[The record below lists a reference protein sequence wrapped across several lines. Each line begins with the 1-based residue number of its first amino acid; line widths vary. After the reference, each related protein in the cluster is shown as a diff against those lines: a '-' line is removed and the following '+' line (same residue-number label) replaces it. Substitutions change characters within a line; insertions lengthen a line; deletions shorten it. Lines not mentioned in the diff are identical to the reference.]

1 MDELIT
7 ITGSIINYIYT
18 SNDSLYKVCKLLT
31 LDEDEIVIVGSF
43 PRLEEGLNYEFRGYM
58 KEHQKYGEQ
67 FVVSS
72 YAKSHSFTKEGLISY
87 LSSDKFPGIGPK
99 LASYIVLELGLTC
112 IDLILEDPNCLDNV
126 YGITKKKKELIYES
140 LKANYESEQVFIRLY
155 GFGLSDKMIYRLY
168 EVYGDAAA
176 NRVEE
181 NPYRLIYDIEG
192 YGFKKADALALSL
205 GFKENDMLRIKSALI
220 YTLTYV
226 CYQQGFTYLTKEQLI
241 NSTKNLL
248 GNSSKIE
255 DVEIN
260 EALEMLLVNNELIFE
275 DDRIFDSMLYKSEVT
290 LAEKIMKMYET
301 KVDKYDITR
310 LKNQLKN
317 VSRDLNIKYT
327 DLQEEAIIN
336 SLNNKLSIITG
347 GPGTGKSTI
356 LNAIIRLYAYMN
368 KLTFPCDELSYKVM
382 LVAPTGRAAKRMEET
397 TNMHASTIHK
407 ALGYNY
413 EGGFSYNENCLLSP
427 SLLIVDEASMLDVN
441 IASSLFKALPN
452 SCRVILVGDSNQL
465 PSVSPGNVLHD
476 LISSD
481 KFHTTRLR
489 EVLRQ
494 DDGSNIVK
502 LSNMVLNEKIDYTIF
517 SKKKD
522 VFLYD
527 CDSQSL
533 KPTMYK
539 LLDNFIKSGGDLH
552 NDIQIL
558 IPMYAG
564 VAGID
569 EMNKAIT
576 EKYNLE
582 TLMLIRD
589 NQIFKVNDKVLQLK
603 NDPEL
608 GIMNGD
614 IGKVLSVTKVD
625 NKDALLIDFDGKVVT
640 YFASQFDNLK
650 LAYAISIHKSQGS
663 EYSNVILPILPSYNI
678 MLKKK
683 LIYTAIT
690 RAKKKLIIVGKID
703 SLNQALHNVEYQ
715 RQTSLYQRLENM
727 IVNDNKIYD
736 KDIPF
741 DTLGEYDMDGI
752 TPYSFM

>member
-112 IDLILEDPNCLDNV
+112 IDLILEDPDCLDKV

-140 LKANYESEQVFIRLY
+140 LKANYDSEQVFIRLY
-155 GFGLSDKMIYRLY
+155 GFGLTDKMIYRLY
-168 EVYGDAAA
+168 EAYGDSAA
-176 NRVEE
+176 NKVEE

-205 GFKENDMLRIKSALI
+205 GFKENDMLRIKSAI
-220 YTLTYV
+220 TYTLTYV

-248 GNSSKIE
+248 GNNSNILDNDYNS
-255 DVEIN
+255 
-260 EALEMLLVNNELIFE
+260 ALEMLLLDNELIYE
-275 DDRIFDSMLYKSEVT
+275 EDRIFDSLLYKSEVT
-290 LAEKIMKMYET
+290 LAEKILKMCET
-301 KVDKYDITR
+301 KIDKYDIDK
-310 LKNQLKN
+310 LKKELKN
-317 VSRDLNIKYT
+317 VSRDLNINYT
-327 DLQEEAIIN
+327 DLQKEAIVK

-368 KLTFPCDELSYKVM
+368 NLTFPSDELSYKIM

-427 SLLIVDEASMLDVN
+427 SLIIVDEASMLDVN
-441 IASSLFKALPN
+441 IAASLFKALPN

-476 LISSD
+476 LIASN

-489 EVLRQ
+489 EIMRQ

-502 LSNMVLNEKIDYTIF
+502 LSNMVLNERIDYSIF

-527 CDSQSL
+527 CESSNL
-533 KPTMYK
+533 KQMIYK
-539 LLDNFIKSGGDLH
+539 LLDSFIKSGGDLQ
-552 NDIQIL
+552 NQIQIL

-569 EMNKAIT
+569 EMNKAIS
-576 EKYNLE
+576 ERYNNE
-582 TLMLIRD
+582 TMMLVRD
-589 NQIFKVNDKVLQLK
+589 NQVFKVNDKVLQLK

-625 NKDALLIDFDGKVVT
+625 EKDALLIDFDGKVVT
-640 YFASQFDNLK
+640 YMAKDFDNLK

-663 EYSNVILPILPSYNI
+663 EYENVILPILPSYNI

-703 SLNQALHNVEYQ
+703 SFNLALHNLEYQ
-715 RQTSLYQRLENM
+715 RQTSLYQRLEQM

-741 DTLGEYDMDGI
+741 DTLGEYDMEGI

>member
-1 MDELIT
+1 MQELIT

-72 YAKSHSFTKEGLISY
+72 YAKSHSFTKDGLISY

-112 IDLILEDPNCLDNV
+112 IDLILENPDVLDKV
-126 YGITKKKKELIYES
+126 YGITKKKKDIIYET
-140 LKANYESEQVFIRLY
+140 LKANYDSEQVFIRLY
-155 GFGLSDKMIYRLY
+155 GFGLTDKMIYKLY
-168 EVYGDAAA
+168 EAYGDSAA
-176 NRVEE
+176 NKVEE
-181 NPYRLIYDIEG
+181 NPYRLIYEIEG
-192 YGFKKADALALSL
+192 YGFKKADSLALSL
-205 GFKENDMLRIKSALI
+205 GFKENDLLRIKSAI
-220 YTLTYV
+220 TYTLTYV

-248 GNSSKIE
+248 GNNPVIL
-255 DVEIN
+255 DDDYFH
-260 EALEMLLVNNELIFE
+260 ALEMLLNDNLLMYE
-275 DDRIFDSMLYKSEVT
+275 DDKIYDYQLYKSETT
-290 LAEKIMKMYET
+290 LADKIVKMYET
-301 KVDKYDITR
+301 EIDKFDKTK
-310 LKNQLKN
+310 LKKELKN
-317 VSRDLNIKYT
+317 VSRDLDIRYT

-336 SLNNKLSIITG
+336 SLNSKLSIITG

-368 KLTFPCDELSYKVM
+368 NLTFPSDELSYKIL

-397 TNMHASTIHK
+397 THMHATTIHK

-413 EGGFSYNENCLLSP
+413 EGGFSYNENCLLSA

-452 SCRVILVGDSNQL
+452 KCRVILVGDSNQL

-476 LISSD
+476 LIATS

-489 EVLRQ
+489 EIMRQ
-494 DDGSNIVK
+494 SNGSNIVR
-502 LSNMVLNEKIDYTIF
+502 LSNMVLNERIDYSIF
-517 SKKKD
+517 SSKKD

-527 CDSQSL
+527 CDAVNL
-533 KPTMYK
+533 KNMLYK
-539 LLDNFIKSGGDLH
+539 ILDNFVSVGGDLH
-552 NDIQIL
+552 NQIQVL

-576 EKYNLE
+576 ERYNNE
-582 TLMLIRD
+582 KLMLVRD
-589 NQIFKVNDKVLQLK
+589 NQVFKINDKVLQLK
-603 NDPEL
+603 NDPDL

-614 IGKVLSVTKVD
+614 IGKVLSVTNVD
-625 NKDALLIDFDGKVVT
+625 EKEALLIDFDGKVVT
-640 YFASQFDNLK
+640 YFAKDFDNLK

-663 EYSNVILPILPSYNI
+663 EYDNVILPILPSYNI

-703 SLNQALHNVEYQ
+703 SLNQAIHNLEYQ
-715 RQTSLYQRLENM
+715 RQTSLYQKIEEM
-727 IVNDNKIYD
+727 KISDNRIYD

-741 DTLGEYDMDGI
+741 DTLGEYDMEGI
-752 TPYSFM
+752 SPYSFM

>member
-1 MDELIT
+1 MQELIT

-31 LDEDEIVIVGSF
+31 LDEEEIVIVGSF

-58 KEHQKYGEQ
+58 KEHPKYGEQ

-72 YAKSHSFTKEGLISY
+72 YAKSHSFTKDGLISY

-112 IDLILEDPNCLDNV
+112 IDLILENPDVLDKV
-126 YGITKKKKELIYES
+126 YGITKKKKDIIYET
-140 LKANYESEQVFIRLY
+140 LKANYDSEQVFIRLY
-155 GFGLSDKMIYRLY
+155 GFGLTDKMVYKLY
-168 EVYGDAAA
+168 EAYGDSAA
-176 NRVEE
+176 NKVEE
-181 NPYRLIYDIEG
+181 NPYRLIYEIEG
-192 YGFKKADALALSL
+192 YGFKKADSLALSL
-205 GFKENDMLRIKSALI
+205 GFKENDLLRIKSAI
-220 YTLTYV
+220 TYTLSYV

-248 GNSSKIE
+248 GNNPVIL
-255 DVEIN
+255 DDDYFH
-260 EALEMLLVNNELIFE
+260 ALEMLLNDNLLMYE
-275 DDRIFDSMLYKSEVT
+275 DDKVYDYQLYKSETT
-290 LAEKIMKMYET
+290 LAEKIVKMYET
-301 KVDKYDITR
+301 EIDKFDKTK
-310 LKNQLKN
+310 LKKELKN
-317 VSRDLNIKYT
+317 VSRDLDIRYT

-368 KLTFPCDELSYKVM
+368 NLTFPCDELSYKIL
-382 LVAPTGRAAKRMEET
+382 LVAPTGRAAKRMEEAT
-397 TNMHASTIHK
+397 HMHATTIHK

-413 EGGFSYNENCLLSP
+413 EGGFSYNENCLLSA

-452 SCRVILVGDSNQL
+452 KCRVILVGDSNQL

-476 LISSD
+476 LISTS

-489 EVLRQ
+489 EIMRQ
-494 DDGSNIVK
+494 SNGSNIVR
-502 LSNMVLNEKIDYTIF
+502 LSNMVLNERIDYSIF
-517 SKKKD
+517 SSKKD

-527 CDSQSL
+527 CEASNL
-533 KPTMYK
+533 KYMLYK
-539 LLDNFIKSGGDLH
+539 ILDNFVNSGGDLH
-552 NDIQIL
+552 NQIQVL

-576 EKYNLE
+576 ERYNNE
-582 TLMLIRD
+582 KLMLVRD
-589 NQIFKVNDKVLQLK
+589 NQVFKVNDKVLQLK
-603 NDPEL
+603 NDPDL

-614 IGKVLSVTKVD
+614 IGKVLSVTNVD
-625 NKDALLIDFDGKVVT
+625 EKDALLIDFDGKVVT
-640 YFASQFDNLK
+640 YFAKDFDNLK
-650 LAYAISIHKSQGS
+650 LAYAISIHKAQGS
-663 EYSNVILPILPSYNI
+663 EYENVILPILPSYNI

-703 SLNQALHNVEYQ
+703 SLNQAIHNLEYQ
-715 RQTSLYQRLENM
+715 RQTSLYQKIEEM
-727 IVNDNKIYD
+727 KISDNRIYD

-741 DTLGEYDMDGI
+741 DTFGEYDMEGI
-752 TPYSFM
+752 SPYSFM

>member
-1 MDELIT
+1 M
-7 ITGSIINYIYT
+7 
-18 SNDSLYKVCKLLT
+18 
-31 LDEDEIVIVGSF
+31 
-43 PRLEEGLNYEFRGYM
+43 YEY
-58 KEHQKYGEQ
+58 
-67 FVVSS
+67 
-72 YAKSHSFTKEGLISY
+72 
-87 LSSDKFPGIGPK
+87 
-99 LASYIVLELGLTC
+99 
-112 IDLILEDPNCLDNV
+112 
-126 YGITKKKKELIYES
+126 
-140 LKANYESEQVFIRLY
+140 
-155 GFGLSDKMIYRLY
+155 
-168 EVYGDAAA
+168 
-176 NRVEE
+176 
-181 NPYRLIYDIEG
+181 
-192 YGFKKADALALSL
+192 
-205 GFKENDMLRIKSALI
+205 
-220 YTLTYV
+220 
-226 CYQQGFTYLTKEQLI
+226 
-241 NSTKNLL
+241 
-248 GNSSKIE
+248 KIE
-255 DVEIN
+255 
-260 EALEMLLVNNELIFE
+260 
-275 DDRIFDSMLYKSEVT
+275 
-290 LAEKIMKMYET
+290 
-301 KVDKYDITR
+301 KYDITK
-310 LKNQLKN
+310 LKRELKN
-317 VSRDLNIKYT
+317 VSRDLEIKYT

-502 LSNMVLNEKIDYTIF
+502 LSNMVLNERIDYTIF